1 MSATG
6 RGGQKAASPAR
17 LGWPDVLRCLACVA
31 VVALHIS
38 GAPANDLAVTDPAW
52 SVAILV
58 NSLTRW
64 SVPMFILLSGMFL
77 LDPERDFDWG
87 HWRRQ
92 TLRLVLITLGAAL
105 LFACWDARDAHMGL
119 EYLLEVLIRMVRADL
134 HYHLWFMPM
143 LVGLYLF
150 VPVLRAVTAAGPRV
164 LWYTLG
170 LWAILS
176 ITLPFCYRFFVQ
188 GAAFQHWLELMPIY
202 NTMGYVG
209 FFLLGYALKA
219 LPIKPRQGWL
229 WAAVAALSWLV
240 TFLGVWL
247 PSRAQGSLNSL
258 LFSNFSP
265 FVALTTAGLF
275 MVFRQLDVGK
285 SPIWHRLGKATLWV
299 YLLHPLV
306 LELLL

>member
-1 MSATG
+1 MPEP
-6 RGGQKAASPAR
+6 KNAR

-31 VVALHIS
+31 VVALHIT

-52 SVAILV
+52 TWAVLA

-77 LDPERDFDWG
+77 LDPERAFDWK
-87 HWRRQ
+87 HWRGQ
-92 TLRLVLITLGAAL
+92 VLRLVLVTLGAAL
-105 LFACWDARDAHMGL
+105 VFSCWDAREAHPGL
-119 EYLLEVLIRMVRADL
+119 EYLLEVLIRMVRGDL

-150 VPVLRAVTAAGPRV
+150 VPVLRAVTAAGPKV

-170 LWAILS
+170 LWGVLS
-176 ITLPFCYRFFVQ
+176 ISLPFFYRFFVQ
-188 GAAFQHWLELMPIY
+188 DAALQHWLELMPIY

-209 FFLLGYALKA
+209 YFLLGYALKSCP
-219 LPIKPRQGWL
+219 LKPWQTWTAFG
-229 WAAVAALSWLV
+229 VAAAAWLI

-247 PSRAQGSLNSL
+247 SSRAEGALNTL
-258 LFSNFSP
+258 FFSNFSP

-275 MVFRQLDVGK
+275 LLFRHLAPGK
-285 SPIWHRLGKATLWV
+285 SPVWRRLGKATLWV

-306 LELLL
+306 LELFS